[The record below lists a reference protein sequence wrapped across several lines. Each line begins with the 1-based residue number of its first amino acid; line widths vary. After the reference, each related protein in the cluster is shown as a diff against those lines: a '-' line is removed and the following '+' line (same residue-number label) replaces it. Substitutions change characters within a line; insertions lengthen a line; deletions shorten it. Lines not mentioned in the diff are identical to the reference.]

1 MMWGNYEGMNAMYEQ
16 REFRT
21 SRGNL
26 RLVADA
32 YGDPQQQPVI
42 LAHGGGQ
49 TRHAWGKTAQQLAA
63 DGFYAVAVDLRG
75 HGESDWAAD
84 KDYGFDTFAQDFI
97 DIARSFTQKPV
108 AVGASL
114 GGISSLAAQRISE
127 QNLLR
132 ALVLVDITPHLEAD
146 GLSRIRDFM
155 LERAVQGFASIDE
168 AADFVASYTAHRKRG
183 ENNDGLRKNLRLC
196 DDGRYRWHWDPD
208 FIVRDNHHP
217 AKEGSTIRVDF
228 LEDAARGLQIPTLL
242 VRGRMSDLISP
253 ESARAFLEM
262 VPHAQYVDIKDAG
275 HMVAGDQNDIFSSA
289 VLDFLCQ
296 LR

>member
-75 HGESDWAAD
+75 HGESDWATD
-84 KDYGFDTFAQDFI
+84 KDYAFDTFAQDFI
-97 DIARSFTQKPV
+97 DIARCFQKKPV

-114 GGISSLAAQRISE
+114 GGISSLAAQHIT
-127 QNLLR
+127 QHDLLH
-132 ALVLVDITPHLEAD
+132 ALILVDITPHLEAD

-155 LERAVQGFASIDE
+155 LERAVQGFASLDE
-168 AADFVASYTAHRKRG
+168 AAEFVASYTSHRKRG
-183 ENNDGLRKNLRLC
+183 ENNEGLRKNLRLC
-196 DDGRYRWHWDPD
+196 DDGRYRWHWDPN
-208 FIVRDNHHP
+208 FIMRANH
-217 AKEGSTIRVDF
+217 AKHEDGSTIRVNF
-228 LEDAARGLQIPTLL
+228 LEDAAKALQIPTLL

-253 ESARAFLEM
+253 ESAQAFLQM
-262 VPHAQYVDIKDAG
+262 VPHAQYADIKDAG
-275 HMVAGDQNDIFSSA
+275 HMVAGDQNDVFSAA
-289 VLDFLCQ
+289 VLDFLRQ

>member
-1 MMWGNYEGMNAMYEQ
+1 MEMAAMHTQ
-16 REFRT
+16 IEFRT
-21 SRGNL
+21 TRGNL

-32 YGDPQQQPVI
+32 YGDVQQQPVI

-49 TRHAWGKTAQQLAA
+49 TRHAWGKTAQQIAA
-63 DGFYAVAVDLRG
+63 EGFYAVAVDLRG
-75 HGESDWAAD
+75 HGESEWATD
-84 KDYGFDTFAQDFI
+84 KDYAFDTFAQDFI
-97 DIARSFTQKPV
+97 DIARSFSRKPV

-127 QNLLR
+127 QSLLS

-155 LERAVQGFASIDE
+155 LERAVQGFASLDE
-168 AADFVASYTAHRKRG
+168 AAEFVASYTSHRKRG
-183 ENNDGLRKNLRLC
+183 ENNEGLRKNLRLC
-196 DDGRYRWHWDPD
+196 DDGRYRWHWDPN
-208 FIVRDNHHP
+208 FIIRDGHK
-217 AKEGSTIRVDF
+217 AAEGSTIRVNF
-228 LEDAARGLQIPTLL
+228 LEEAACGLQIPTLL

-253 ESARAFLEM
+253 ESAQAFLAM
-262 VPHAQYVDIKDAG
+262 VPHAQYVDIQDAG

-289 VLDFLCQ
+289 VLDFLRQ